1 MSDSRDSAGSGLL
14 FFLLGVA
21 AGAVV
26 VALTTP
32 KTGPELRAGLKD
44 MGLKVRDK
52 ARRLGQELRSEVEEG
67 ADGVSRV

>member
-1 MSDSRDSAGSGLL
+1 MSQESSFRTTALL
-14 FFLLGVA
+14 TFFGGVA
-21 AGAVV
+21 FGALV